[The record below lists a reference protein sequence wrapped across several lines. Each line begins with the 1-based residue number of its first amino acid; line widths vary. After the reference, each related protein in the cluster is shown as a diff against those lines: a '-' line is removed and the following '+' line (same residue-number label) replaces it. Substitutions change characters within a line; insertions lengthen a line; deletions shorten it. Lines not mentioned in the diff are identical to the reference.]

1 MEGVYRGHASSGPI
15 GDRSGKVKTAEMSVF
30 PGRAA
35 LQQRVLP
42 AYRVSFFDAL
52 ASASQGGLSVF
63 AGQAPA
69 RENISTTDR
78 LQAARYVPARNRHIF
93 TINSPLYQCWQG
105 GFLEWLQD
113 WQPDVLVVEANPRYP
128 ITRKAIGWMHAH
140 SRPVIGWGLGAPS
153 LEGGSSLAGLL
164 SSLRQQQ
171 RLSLINSLDGLIA
184 YSQRGAHEYRQLGF
198 PQEMIF
204 VAPNAVT
211 PRPTSPPPA
220 RPADFESAPVIL
232 FVGRLQAR
240 KRVDILL
247 RACAA
252 LPIQL
257 QPRLLV
263 VGDGPA
269 RQEFQDLAQE
279 IYPHAEFP
287 GALHG
292 SDLEPYFNR
301 ADLFV
306 LPGTGGLAVQQAMAH
321 GLPVIVAQ
329 GDGTQD
335 DLVRAENG
343 WTIPP
348 DDLDALTASLR
359 IALSNPA
366 VLRRMGAD
374 SYRIVSEEINLES
387 MVAVFIRAMN
397 YVVANFVAR

>member
-1 MEGVYRGHASSGPI
+1 M
-15 GDRSGKVKTAEMSVF
+15 AEVEITVF

-42 AYRVSFFDAL
+42 AYRAPFFDTL
-52 ASASQGGLSVF
+52 ASACQGGLSVF
-63 AGQAPA
+63 AGQAPVA
-69 RENISTTDR
+69 ENISTTDR
-78 LQAARYVPARNRHIF
+78 LHVARYVKARNRHIF

-105 GFLEWLQD
+105 GFLDWLQD

-128 ITRKAIGWMHAH
+128 VTRSAIRWMHARN
-140 SRPVIGWGLGAPS
+140 RPVIGWGLGAPPLAAGIS
-153 LEGGSSLAGLL
+153 LPGLL
-164 SSLRQQQ
+164 STWRQQQ
-171 RLSLINSLDGLIA
+171 RLALIKSLDGLIA
-184 YSQRGAHEYRQLGF
+184 YSQRGAEEYHLLGF
-198 PQEMIF
+198 PRERIF

-211 PRPTSPPPA
+211 PRPTLPPPERA
-220 RPADFESAPVIL
+220 SGFDGAPVIL

-240 KRVDILL
+240 KRVDNLL

-252 LPIQL
+252 LPSQL

-269 RQEFQDLAQE
+269 RQHFQELAQE
-279 IYPHAEFP
+279 IYPRAEFP

-292 SDLEPYFNR
+292 PDLEPYFNQ

-335 DLVRAENG
+335 DLVGAENG
-343 WTIPP
+343 WTVPP
-348 DDLDALTASLR
+348 DDLDDLTASLQA
-359 IALSNPA
+359 ALSKPEA
-366 VLRRMGAD
+366 LRQKGVQ
-374 SYRIVSEEINLES
+374 SYRIVSEEINLEA
-387 MVAVFIRAMN
+387 MVAVFVQAMN
-397 YVVANFVAR
+397 LVVKQVPAR

>member
-1 MEGVYRGHASSGPI
+1 ME
-15 GDRSGKVKTAEMSVF
+15 KAEMSVF

-42 AYRVSFFDAL
+42 AYRAPFFDAL
-52 ASASQGGLSVF
+52 ASTCQDGLSVF
-63 AGQAPA
+63 AGKAPA
-69 RENISTTDR
+69 AENISTVDR
-78 LQAARYVPARNRHIF
+78 LQVARYVPAQNRHIF
-93 TINSPLYQCWQG
+93 TINSPLYQCWQA
-105 GFLEWLQD
+105 GFLDWLQD

-128 ITRKAIGWMHAH
+128 STRSAIRWMHAH
-140 SRPVIGWGLGAPS
+140 DRPVIGWGLGAPS
-153 LEGGSSLAGLL
+153 LEGGMPLAGLV
-164 SSLRQQQ
+164 SSLRQRQ

-184 YSQRGAHEYRQLGF
+184 YSQRGAQEYQQLGF
-198 PQEMIF
+198 PQERIF

-211 PRPTSPPPA
+211 PRPAAPLPERHSH
-220 RPADFESAPVIL
+220 FEGAPVIL

-240 KRVDILL
+240 KRIDNLL

-252 LPIQL
+252 LPDQL

-269 RQEFQDLAQE
+269 REQFQELAND
-279 IYPHAEFP
+279 IYPSAEFP

-292 SDLEPYFNR
+292 SELEPYFKQS
-301 ADLFV
+301 DLFV

-348 DDLDALTASLR
+348 DDLDALMTGLQT
-359 IALSNPA
+359 ALSDPTA
-366 VLRRMGAD
+366 LRRMGAA
-374 SYRIVSEEINLES
+374 SYRIVSQEINLEA
-387 MVAVFIRAMN
+387 MVSVFVRAMN
-397 YVVANFVAR
+397 YVVAEYKAR